1 MKILYEDKYC
11 QITEGYI
18 ILYKYYFPLA
28 TSKTIMF
35 DEVAKISIEKGENVN
50 HMWGPSPSYLNNWFH
65 YDYDRKKK
73 DRFISIKMKGQ
84 KILPSFTPC
93 DVRKVF

>member
-1 MKILYEDKYC
+1 MRVLYEDKYC
-11 QITEGYI
+11 QITVAYI
-18 ILYKYYFPLA
+18 IIYKYYFPLA

-35 DEVAKISIEKGENVN
+35 EDVAKITIEDGTNVN

-65 YDYDRKKK
+65 LDKQRKVK
-73 DRFISIKMKGQ
+73 DKFLAIKMKGQ
-84 KILPSFTPC
+84 KILPSLTPE